1 MSDERTYSTRELAQ
15 MWNLSEST
23 IKRWAD
29 AGQLHCQRTPGG
41 HRRFQVQ
48 DIRDFQTKHR
58 FEGTGLLTFAP
69 WEDPDIEVSVNQ
81 KKLDKV
87 RDSILYLATQNQS
100 VRIKD
105 LLERLYIRG
114 MTLFELYDDVLVPL
128 AETAQEAVQTGKL
141 VKGQERLVGINLEE
155 AMYNFFP
162 RVIRR
167 RPNGKTGLCGAPE
180 NMCAQSVNAIA
191 RTLEV
196 EGWECLKLGENVP
209 LDTMAQMVEQ
219 EPVNLVCVAS
229 SKQQELSLLD
239 HFDTLYEASHN
250 YRIPLVMV
258 GKGFADSDYRS
269 QFPHDDYFSSLKS
282 LRDYIVELNR

>member
-69 WEDPDIEVSVNQ
+69 WEDPDIEVNVNQ

-87 RDSILYLATQNQS
+87 RDSILYLAIQNQS

-114 MTLFELYDDVLVPL
+114 MTLVELYDDVIIPL
-128 AETAQEAVQTGKL
+128 AETAQEAVLTGKL
-141 VKGQERLVGINLEE
+141 VKGQERLVGSNLEE
-155 AMYNFFP
+155 AMYSFFP

-167 RPNGKTGLCGAPE
+167 RLNGKTGLCGAPE
-180 NMCAQSVNAIA
+180 NMCNQSINAIA

-209 LDTMAQMVEQ
+209 LDAMATMVEQ

-229 SKQQELSLLD
+229 SKQQEPSLLD
-239 HFDTLYEASHN
+239 HFDSLYEVANN
-250 YRIPLVMV
+250 YRIPLVLV

-269 QFPHDDYFSSLKS
+269 QFPHDDYLSSLKS
-282 LRDYIVELNR
+282 LRAYIVELNR

>member
-100 VRIKD
+100 VKIKD

-114 MTLFELYDDVLVPL
+114 MTLVELYDDVLVPL
-128 AETAQEAVQTGKL
+128 AETAQVAVQTGKL
-141 VKGQERLVGINLEE
+141 VKGQERLVGSNLEE

-167 RPNGKTGLCGAPE
+167 RPNGRTGLCGAPE
-180 NMCAQSVNAIA
+180 NMCSQSINAIA

-209 LDTMAQMVEQ
+209 LDAMAKMVEQ

-229 SKQQELSLLD
+229 LKQQEPSLLD
-239 HFDTLYEASHN
+239 HFDTLYEVSHN
-250 YRIPLVMV
+250 YRIPLVLV

-269 QFPHDDYFSSLKS
+269 QFPHDDYFSSLKF

>member
-1 MSDERTYSTRELAQ
+1 MSNERTYSTRELAQ

-69 WEDPDIEVSVNQ
+69 WEDPDIEVNVNQ

-87 RDSILYLATQNQS
+87 RDSILYLAIQNQS

-114 MTLFELYDDVLVPL
+114 MTLVELYDDVIIPL
-128 AETAQEAVQTGKL
+128 AETAQEAVLTGKL
-141 VKGQERLVGINLEE
+141 VKGQERLVGSNLEE
-155 AMYNFFP
+155 AMYSFFP

-167 RPNGKTGLCGAPE
+167 RLNGKTGLCGAPE
-180 NMCAQSVNAIA
+180 NMCNQSINAIA

-209 LDTMAQMVEQ
+209 LDAMATMVEQ

-229 SKQQELSLLD
+229 SKQQEPSLLD
-239 HFDTLYEASHN
+239 HFDSLYEVANN
-250 YRIPLVMV
+250 YRIPLVLV

-269 QFPHDDYFSSLKS
+269 QFPHDDYLSSLKS
-282 LRDYIVELNR
+282 LRAYIVELNR

>member
-114 MTLFELYDDVLVPL
+114 MTLVELYDDVIVPL
-128 AETAQEAVQTGKL
+128 AETAQEAVLKGKL
-141 VKGQERLVGINLEE
+141 AKGQERLVGSNLEE
-155 AMYNFFP
+155 AMYSFFP

-167 RPNGKTGLCGAPE
+167 RLNGKTGLCGAPE
-180 NMCAQSVNAIA
+180 NMCNQSINAIA

-209 LDTMAQMVEQ
+209 LDAMATMVEQ

-239 HFDTLYEASHN
+239 HFDSLYEVANN
-250 YRIPLVMV
+250 YRIPLVLV

-269 QFPHDDYFSSLKS
+269 QFPHDDYLSSLKS
-282 LRDYIVELNR
+282 LRAYIVELNR

>member
-114 MTLFELYDDVLVPL
+114 MTLVELYDDVIVPL
-128 AETAQEAVQTGKL
+128 AETAQEAVLKGKL
-141 VKGQERLVGINLEE
+141 AKGQERLVGSNLEE
-155 AMYNFFP
+155 AMYSFFP

-167 RPNGKTGLCGAPE
+167 RLNGKTGLCGAPE
-180 NMCAQSVNAIA
+180 NMCNQSINAIA

-209 LDTMAQMVEQ
+209 LDAMATMVEQ
-219 EPVNLVCVAS
+219 EPVNMVCVAS

-239 HFDTLYEASHN
+239 HFDSLYEVANN
-250 YRIPLVMV
+250 YRIPLVLV

-269 QFPHDDYFSSLKS
+269 QFPHDDYLSSLKS
-282 LRDYIVELNR
+282 LRAYIVELNR

>member
-29 AGQLHCQRTPGG
+29 SGQLHCQRTPGG

-48 DIRDFQTKHR
+48 NIRDFQTKHR

-114 MTLFELYDDVLVPL
+114 MTLVELYDDVLVPL
-128 AETAQEAVQTGKL
+128 TETAQEAVKTGKL
-141 VKGQERLVGINLEE
+141 VRGQERLAGSNLEE
-155 AMYNFFP
+155 AMCNFFP

-167 RPNGKTGLCGAPE
+167 RPNGRTGICGAPE
-180 NMCAQSVNAIA
+180 NMCTQSINAIA

-209 LDTMAQMVEQ
+209 LDAMAQMVEQ

-229 SKQQELSLLD
+229 SQQQEPSLMD
-239 HFDTLYEASHN
+239 HFESLYEVSHN
-250 YRIPLVMV
+250 YRIPLVLI

-269 QFPHDDYFSSLKS
+269 QFPHDDYLSG
-282 LRDYIVELNR
+282 LRFLREYIIELGR